1 MIKILFAE
9 DDALI
14 RDGLETLLAREGY
27 HPVAA
32 ADGQEALRLFER
44 EKPDFVLLDI
54 MMPNL
59 GGYDVCRAIR
69 RQDPLVPILFLSA
82 RGEEIDRVLGLELG
96 ADDYLVKPF
105 GSRELVARIN
115 AVLRRTRFRAHVDPS
130 TASFVLA
137 DLEVLPDQ
145 LRARRGEAWID
156 LGPRDVSI
164 LRLLHERSGK
174 VIDRSDLFETC
185 WGASFPG
192 ATRAVD
198 QHLSQLRRKIE
209 MDPANPRII
218 RTVHGA
224 GYRYEP
230 S

>member
-14 RDGLETLLAREGY
+14 RDGLETLLSREGY
-27 HPVAA
+27 HPVPAV
-32 ADGQEALRLFER
+32 DGQEALRLFER

-69 RQDPLVPILFLSA
+69 KQDPLVPILFLSA

-115 AVLRRTRFRAHVDPS
+115 AILRRTRFRAALDPS
-130 TASFVLA
+130 TASFLLD
-137 DLEVLPDQ
+137 DLEVVPDQ
-145 LRARRGEAWID
+145 LRARRGETWID

-164 LRLLHERSGK
+164 LRLLHERAGK
-174 VIDRSDLFETC
+174 VIDRSDLFERC

-209 MDPANPRII
+209 LDPANPRII

-224 GYRYEP
+224 GYRYEAG
-230 S
+230 

>member
-27 HPVAA
+27 LPVPAV
-32 ADGQEALRLFER
+32 DGQEALRLFER

-115 AVLRRTRFRAHVDPS
+115 AVLRRTRFRAHVDPN
-130 TASFVLA
+130 TVSFVLD
-137 DLEVLPDQ
+137 DLEVVPDQ
-145 LRARRGEAWID
+145 LRARRGDTWID

-164 LRLLHERSGK
+164 LRLLHERVGK

-209 MDPANPRII
+209 LDPANPRII

>member
-14 RDGLETLLAREGY
+14 RDGLETLLSREGY
-27 HPVAA
+27 HPVPAV
-32 ADGQEALRLFER
+32 DGQEALRLFER

-115 AVLRRTRFRAHVDPS
+115 AVLRRTRFRAHVDPNS
-130 TASFVLA
+130 VSFVLD
-137 DLEVLPDQ
+137 DLEVVPDQ
-145 LRARRGEAWID
+145 LRARRGDTWID

-209 MDPANPRII
+209 RDPANPRII

-230 S
+230 V